1 MRRSRATSHNEGLAR
16 VIGAIVFS
24 AFCLAGCMV
33 GPDFQRP
40 RVEMPAAYVGRGA
53 QPAPP
58 PADPVAASLVRWW
71 GLFDDPVLAGLVERA
86 LQSNLDVQVAEARV
100 RQARAAVQGA
110 QSFLWPTVDSSASVR
125 RSRTPGPLGNR
136 GNVGTLYQ
144 AGFDAGWELDL
155 FGGVRRTV
163 EAAEADLAGTEA
175 ARRDVLVS
183 LAGEVAQTYI
193 DLRSFQQRI
202 AIARRN
208 LETQTRSA
216 GITRQRFLAG
226 FVSGLDVASAE
237 AQAATTAAAIPLL
250 ESAAQQSVY
259 RLSIL
264 LGLNPADLLPELS
277 IPGPIPL
284 QPPAVPLGLPSELLQ
299 RRPDIRLAEARA
311 HAASARIGAAT
322 AELFPRFTI
331 GGSAG
336 VTSADLGSIGPANR
350 FWSLGPA
357 VSWNVFDAGRTR
369 AAIEQ
374 QEAIGDETLLV
385 YRQAVLNALQEVE
398 NALVASTKEQ
408 ERRDE
413 LVKAVASNRKAL
425 DLSMRLYTQGQ
436 TDFLSV
442 LESQR
447 ALTLTEDALANST
460 GTVLTE
466 LVALYKALG
475 GGWEG
480 TPDARD
486 SAR

>member
-1 MRRSRATSHNEGLAR
+1 MRPSRTPSDCRAFVRAAGLA
-16 VIGAIVFS
+16 
-24 AFCLAGCMV
+24 AFAALCLAGCMV

-40 RVEMPAAYVGRGA
+40 GVEMPPAYVGRVP
-53 QPAPP
+53 QPIPP
-58 PADPVAASLVRWW
+58 PVDPVAASLASWW
-71 GLFDDPVLAGLVERA
+71 GLFDDPVLATLVERA
-86 LQSNLDVQVAEARV
+86 LRSNLDVKVAETRV

-110 QSFLWPTVDSSASVR
+110 QSFLWPAVDSSASVR
-125 RSRTPGPLGNR
+125 RSRTPGPVGNR

-155 FGGVRRTV
+155 FGGVRRSV
-163 EAAEADLAGTEA
+163 EAAEADLAGAEEV
-175 ARRDVLVS
+175 RRDVLVS
-183 LAGEVAQTYI
+183 LAAEVAQTYI
-193 DLRSFQQRI
+193 DLRAFQDRV

-216 GITRQRFLAG
+216 GITRQRFQAG
-226 FVSGLDVASAE
+226 FVSGLDVANAE

-277 IPGPIPL
+277 VPGPIPL
-284 QPPAVPLGLPSELLQ
+284 QPPAVPPGLPSELLQ

-311 HAASARIGAAT
+311 HAATARIGAAE

-336 VTSADLGSIGPANR
+336 VTSSVLGSIGPGDR
-350 FWSLGPA
+350 FWSIGPT

-369 AAIEQ
+369 ATIEQ
-374 QEAIGDETLLV
+374 REAIADETLLA
-385 YRQAVLNALQEVE
+385 YRQTVLSALQEVE
-398 NALVASTKEQ
+398 SALVASAKEQ
-408 ERRDE
+408 QRRDE
-413 LVKAVASNRKAL
+413 LVRAVAGNRRAL

-436 TDFLSV
+436 TDFLNV
-442 LESQR
+442 LEAQR

-475 GGWEG
+475 GGWEDG
-480 TPDARD
+480 GDNAR
-486 SAR
+486 